1 MGSVVVLGALDTKGR
16 EVAFLVERIA
26 ARGHQ
31 TITVDTGVL
40 GEPAGRADI
49 SRREVA
55 EAGGYSLDAL
65 IQAADR
71 GAAMAAVGRG
81 VITIVQRLHAAGRVD
96 AIVGMGGGAATA
108 VGTAA
113 MRVLPIGIPKVMV
126 STLAGGDV
134 RTFVGVTDI
143 VMIPSIVDVAGLNR
157 ISRGVFARAAGA
169 VCGMLGAAA
178 DASATEDAPL
188 IAATMFGN
196 TTACVD
202 RARAV
207 IEAKGYEVLV
217 FHATGTGGRT
227 MEALIDT
234 GQIAGVLDATTTEWA
249 DEVLG
254 GVMAAGATRLEAAAR
269 TGTPAVV
276 APGCLDMANFWERAS
291 VPPRLQQHRLY
302 EHNANVTL
310 VRTTPEEN
318 VEIGERIAGKL
329 NASVGPVA
337 VYLPLRGLSVI
348 SAEGKPFHW
357 PEADRALYDTL
368 KARLRPDIPVREMD
382 CAINDPAFADAM
394 AAELLAMCAA
404 RTPATR

>member
-1 MGSVVVLGALDTKGR
+1 MASVVVLGALDTKGR
-16 EVAFLVERIA
+16 EIAFLVEQIA
-26 ARGHQ
+26 ARGHR

-49 SRREVA
+49 SRHDVA

-71 GAAMAAVGRG
+71 GAAMGAVGRG
-81 VITIVQRLHAAGRVD
+81 AVAIVQRLHAAGRVD
-96 AIVGMGGGAATA
+96 AIVGMGGGAGTS
-108 VGTAA
+108 VSTAA
-113 MRVLPIGIPKVMV
+113 MRVLPLGIPKVMV

-134 RTFVGVTDI
+134 RSFVGVTDI

-169 VCGMLGAAA
+169 VCGMLDAAVGATAA
-178 DASATEDAPL
+178 QDAPL

-202 RARAV
+202 RARAA

-227 MEALIDT
+227 MEALIET
-234 GQIAGVLDATTTEWA
+234 GQITGVLDATTTEWA

-254 GVMAAGATRLEAAAR
+254 GVMSAGATRLEAAAR

-318 VEIGERIAGKL
+318 VEMGGLIAGKL

-348 SAEGKPFHW
+348 SAEGQPFHW

-368 KARLRPDIPVREMD
+368 KARLRADIPVREMD